1 MPRVAL
7 IYRTDTHTCDRSPA
21 SWKADYPSEIWSNL
35 EQIGRYAREHEVMAV
50 VDGGDFFHVKSAT
63 RNSHALVAKVSKISR
78 EYHRP
83 VWGPIDTWGVIGN
96 HDVKYNNLET
106 IDEQPLGVLFSAGV
120 FNELRDHVFEDGD
133 LRVRVVGSSYSPFRT
148 LEDLKAIKKQPGDTF
163 LVAIVHQLAA
173 EEPPK
178 LVEDFFGEPCFRYAD
193 LISEDGPDV
202 WCFGHWHRDQG
213 VVEISGKQFVNL
225 GAVSRGALIREN
237 IHRTP
242 KVALLDA
249 SPTGIRVLQ
258 LPLQVADPQDVFDF
272 DRKER
277 QEKEETNIEQFVQV
291 LQANAAFDPAL
302 SIDGNLDSMNFA
314 VEIRDLARE
323 YLERARGEVG

>member
-7 IYRTDTHTCDRSPA
+7 LYRTDTHACDRSPA

-35 EQIGRYAREHEVMAV
+35 EQIGKFAREYEATAL

-63 RNSHALVAKVSKISR
+63 RNSHGLVAKTAKISCDYPC
-78 EYHRP
+78 E
-83 VWGPIDTWGVIGN
+83 TWSVIGN

-106 IDEQPLGVLFSAGV
+106 IDEQPLGVLFSSGV
-120 FNELRDHVFEDGD
+120 FHELREHVFQDGD
-133 LRVRVVGSSYSPFRT
+133 LRVRVVGCSYSPFRT
-148 LEDLKAIKKQPGDTF
+148 VADLKAIKKKPGDTF
-163 LVAIVHQLAA
+163 LVAIVHQLASA
-173 EEPPK
+173 EPPK
-178 LVEDFFGEPCFRYAD
+178 LVEDFFGEPVFRYQD
-193 LISEDGPDV
+193 LRSEDGPDV

-213 VVEISGKQFVNL
+213 VVDIEGTQFVNL

-242 KVALLDA
+242 KVALIDA

-258 LPLQVADPQDVFDF
+258 LPLQVADPKDVFDF

-291 LQANAAFDPAL
+291 LQANASFDPAM
-302 SIDGNLDSMNFA
+302 SIEGNLESLNFA
-314 VEIRDLARE
+314 VEVRDLARE
-323 YLERARGEVG
+323 YLDRARGEVG